1 MGLIEN
7 YIKDHETRL
16 RSLENRTNSAVTGE
30 VRMQNEGGESQ
41 YNGAF
46 VTGSVEWDKTTGQPT
61 SGTGGLFNE
70 AGLFAVKNGV
80 NTIKQ
85 DFLTGD
91 AYFKGDI
98 TGASGNF
105 SGKIV
110 AGGMSIGND
119 VNGTLDGIY
128 IDSNDYW
135 YSNGNFSM
143 GNGSVLWNGSIL
155 NVNGIINAS
164 GGVFTG
170 YVQGGNMLFGANVS
184 GSNDGIYID
193 SNDYWFDNG
202 TFSLGNGG
210 LTYNGSTLEVIG
222 KVFSQVSGRK
232 IGLEGEKIN
241 FYDTGG
247 IANGYIEFD
256 SSDVLTLFSNRKVVI
271 ESTGSGDDIE
281 LKAGDALRF
290 YYNGAGTSSDMEFYS
305 KGDRKIKINQ
315 DGLINTEGGF
325 GVRIGV
331 VDYNGVSGTFTDNN
345 GNVVRVRMG
354 IITDLDE

>member
-1 MGLIEN
+1 M
-7 YIKDHETRL
+7 
-16 RSLENRTNSAVTGE
+16 
-30 VRMQNEGGESQ
+30 
-41 YNGAF
+41 
-46 VTGSVEWDKTTGQPT
+46 
-61 SGTGGLFNE
+61 
-70 AGLFAVKNGV
+70 
-80 NTIKQ
+80 
-85 DFLTGD
+85 TGD

-202 TFSLGNGG
+202 TFSFGNGG